1 MAVNIELLKNRL
13 ISDTGC
19 SEKQATKLV
28 EKYIKI
34 TREQLG
40 QYSGMDELPFH
51 YLSLEKFKDP
61 LKLMIKGQVIYA
73 RDVLQSYNERLFEV
87 VTMGNNLNQRLTKV
101 KLNYS
106 LEEIVLAAGTAKEYT
121 DLVYAPF
128 EGISDELVDEIKL
141 DMDSLAHYQQSA
153 VSALETARA
162 QNKPAEYIQTLE
174 RNLTEAQKISLIG
187 LANDGVMPHIR
198 QESVFG
204 RLYYRGP
211 NLQTCPKIVR
221 NAALGDCFEYDIENS
236 ALAWKLSQYKYIGRV
251 EDNSNLAAPATLLLL
266 DHKAAVRR
274 RLAIE
279 VFNTDAEWAIKI
291 IKEAITALGFGA
303 RPSSTGYVSRGRY
316 QVPALN
322 TIIKSQ
328 QKCDRFLNDSWVKE
342 FIEEQKTMRDSIINN
357 GRAQGQDNHWKTIP
371 DLCDKAG
378 RIMPNS
384 VLAYLYQHAEREI
397 IEFIKREFEP
407 YEVLLLIHDCVYTRK
422 RVGTETMV
430 AVKQALQDFGAF
442 FKISR
447 VEHTAYKFDDDLDG
461 HQQRMLEEQRRAEE
475 YGRQKFGNN
484 FTTTPKSHRMTP
496 LQTAPTDYECYDGQA
511 HYGDRYDADHDP
523 YIEDMA
529 DDEVTEY
536 QKARQHIMRDYEQ
549 PEWVNTLLSNRP

>member
-1 MAVNIELLKNRL
+1 MALDKELLKLRL
-13 ISDTGC
+13 INDTGC
-19 SEKQATKLV
+19 SEKQAEKLI
-28 EKYIKI
+28 EKYIEI
-34 TREQLG
+34 TREQLA
-40 QYSGMDELPFH
+40 QNYGMDDHPFH
-51 YLSLEKFKDP
+51 YLSLENFKDP
-61 LKLMIKGQVIYA
+61 LRIMIKGQVIYA
-73 RDVLQSYNERLFEV
+73 RDLLQSYNERLFDV
-87 VTMGNNLNQRLTKV
+87 ITIGNNLNQRLTKV

-106 LEEIVLAAGTAKEYT
+106 YEEIVLAAGSAEEYT
-121 DLVYAPF
+121 ELVYRPF
-128 EGISDELVDEIKL
+128 EGTSDKDIDYVPL

-162 QNKPAEYIQTLE
+162 QNKPEEYIQTLE

-187 LANDGVMPHIR
+187 LAFNGVMPHIKH
-198 QESVFG
+198 ESVFG

-211 NLQTCPKIVR
+211 NLQTCPKLVR

-236 ALAWKLSQYKYIGRV
+236 ALAWKLSMFKSIEEGC
-251 EDNSNLAAPATLLLL
+251 APATLELL
-266 DHKAAVRR
+266 DHKLAVRR
-274 RLAIE
+274 RLANH

-291 IKEAITALGFGA
+291 IKEALTALGFGA
-303 RPSSTGYVSRGRY
+303 RPSSTGYVSQGRY
-316 QVPALN
+316 QAPALN

-342 FIEEQKTMRDSIINN
+342 FVEEQKTMRDSIINN

-384 VLAYLYQHAEREI
+384 VLAYLYQHDEREI

-484 FTTTPKSHRMTP
+484 FTPIQKSHRMTP